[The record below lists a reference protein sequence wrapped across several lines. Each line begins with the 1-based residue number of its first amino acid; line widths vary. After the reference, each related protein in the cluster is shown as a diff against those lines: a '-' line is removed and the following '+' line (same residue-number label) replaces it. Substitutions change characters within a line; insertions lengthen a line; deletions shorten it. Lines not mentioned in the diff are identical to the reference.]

1 MGWEPK
7 ARKGRAGGEW
17 TDTKQLR
24 GELVHLQFLDPIWKT
39 SHKRCDRKC
48 RDTRAR
54 GSWSWTLGV
63 RPRER
68 VWPGTPLPSG
78 GNMESRVQ
86 GGQLWAAGEASTLPS
101 RWPRPGKGRRA
112 PLPRLPEPPLQ
123 RGRLASTRRARY
135 PQGFRHRVLRHYL
148 NGQTLSL
155 VWRVPGTQVSHSFR
169 PHKVAVKNEV
179 LCPPLT
185 SSAQRS
191 RLPRQSKTT
200 LELVPRPASVSWC
213 PGPHTAHARTSPDFP

>member
-1 MGWEPK
+1 MIESVETPGPEGAGAGLLGRGPGSACGRGPPCRLVETWRV
-7 ARKGRAGGEW
+7 ASKGDSSGLQA
-17 TDTKQLR
+17 KPLR
-24 GELVHLQFLDPIWKT
+24 
-39 SHKRCDRKC
+39 S
-48 RDTRAR
+48 
-54 GSWSWTLGV
+54 
-63 RPRER
+63 RPDGPDQGRE
-68 VWPGTPLPSG
+68 G
-78 GNMESRVQ
+78 
-86 GGQLWAAGEASTLPS
+86 
-101 RWPRPGKGRRA
+101 A

-123 RGRLASTRRARY
+123 RGRLASTRRARH

-200 LELVPRPASVSWC
+200 LELVPWPASVSWC